1 MPYTKQECF
10 DAVRLKFPNANG
22 VTTSE
27 PCPNEC
33 KCYAEFGMTGWNSEK
48 GWLSCMFSKG
58 CKYTKRRYH
67 SRFLWNLTKKNYEHV
82 VPNKRVRS
90 NSKGSALISLYVLQ
104 FLYNLLSLLLS
115 IL

>member
-58 CKYTKRRYH
+58 CKYTKCRHH
-67 SRFLWNLTKKNYEHV
+67 SRFLWNLTKEKLWTC
-82 VPNKRVRS
+82 S
-90 NSKGSALISLYVLQ
+90 SK
-104 FLYNLLSLLLS
+104 
-115 IL
+115 